1 MDYSYLR
8 REYPETISMDQLYRI
23 CHISKRKARWLL
35 EYGVIPCQDSGK
47 QTRRFSIQLEDVI
60 CFLEQRDAGL
70 LDDVI
75 PQGIFSS
82 ESSHP
87 VRPARQVLDE
97 DGLCVYLLECWEDWP
112 DMLTTRQASELCG
125 YSVNALNRGWN
136 LGQIQ
141 GVKYRNELLYSK
153 ESLSCWL
160 ASAKGQ
166 AIAAPSQQHKEWMK
180 EFQAEEQNS
189 GMEPD
194 SMPLLFSD

>member
-1 MDYSYLR
+1 MDYRYLQ

-35 EYGVIPCQDSGK
+35 EHGVIPCQDSGK
-47 QTRRFSIQLEDVI
+47 QTRRFSIRLEDVI
-60 CFLEQRDAGL
+60 CFLEQRDTGL
-70 LDDVI
+70 LDNVI
-75 PQGIFSS
+75 PQGIFSN
-82 ESSHP
+82 SSPPP

-97 DGLCVYLLECWEDWP
+97 DKFCAYLLECWEDWP
-112 DMLTTRQASELCG
+112 DMLTTKQASKLCG
-125 YSVNALNRGWN
+125 YSVNALNRWWN
-136 LGQIQ
+136 LGRIQ
-141 GVKYRNELLYSK
+141 GVKYRNELLYFK
-153 ESLSCWL
+153 ESLACWL

-166 AIAAPSQQHKEWMK
+166 AIAAPSQQHKEWTK

>member
-1 MDYSYLR
+1 M
-8 REYPETISMDQLYRI
+8 EQLYRI

-35 EYGVIPCQDSGK
+35 EHGVIPCQDSGK
-47 QTRRFSIQLEDVI
+47 QTRRFSIRLEDVI
-60 CFLEQRDAGL
+60 CFLEQRDTGL
-70 LDDVI
+70 LDNVI

-125 YSVNALNRGWN
+125 YSVNALNRRWN

-141 GVKYRNELLYSK
+141 GVKYRNELRYSK
-153 ESLSCWL
+153 ESLACWL
-160 ASAKGQ
+160 ASTKGQ
-166 AIAAPSQQHKEWMK
+166 AIAALSQQHREWMK
-180 EFQAEEQNS
+180 ELEQKNKTAAWS
-189 GMEPD
+189 LTPCR
-194 SMPLLFSD
+194 SI

>member
-125 YSVNALNRGWN
+125 YSVNALNRWWN

-166 AIAAPSQQHKEWMK
+166 AIAALSQQHREWMK
-180 EFQAEEQNS
+180 ELEQKNKTAAWS
-189 GMEPD
+189 LTPCR
-194 SMPLLFSD
+194 SI

>member
-97 DGLCVYLLECWEDWP
+97 DGLCVYLMKCWEDWP
-112 DMLTTRQASELCG
+112 DMLTTRQAAELCG
-125 YSVNALNRGWN
+125 YSVNALNRWRN

-141 GVKYRNELLYSK
+141 GVKYRNQLRYFK
-153 ESLSCWL
+153 ESLACWL

-166 AIAAPSQQHKEWMK
+166 SIAVPSPQHREWIK
-180 EFQAEEQNS
+180 EFQAEEQTS
-189 GMEPD
+189 GMEFR
-194 SMPLLFSD
+194 SMPL

>member
-8 REYPETISMDQLYRI
+8 REYPETISMEQLYRI

-35 EYGVIPCQDSGK
+35 EHGVIPCQDSGK
-47 QTRRFSIQLEDVI
+47 QTRRFSIRLEDVI
-60 CFLEQRDAGL
+60 SFLEQRDEGL

-82 ESSHP
+82 DGSRPVHP
-87 VRPARQVLDE
+87 PRQVLDE
-97 DGLCVYLLECWEDWP
+97 DGLCAYLLECWEDWP

-125 YSVNALNRGWN
+125 YSVNALNRWWN

-141 GVKYRNELLYSK
+141 GMKYRNELRYSK
-153 ESLSCWL
+153 ESLACWL

-166 AIAAPSQQHKEWMK
+166 AIAVPSQQHKEWIK

-189 GMEPD
+189 GMGPD
-194 SMPLLFSD
+194 SMSLSS

>member
-35 EYGVIPCQDSGK
+35 EHGVIPCQDSGK
-47 QTRRFSIQLEDVI
+47 QTRRFSIHLEDVI

-75 PQGIFSS
+75 PRGIFSS
-82 ESSHP
+82 DSSCP
-87 VRPARQVLDE
+87 VRPDRPVLDE
-97 DGLCVYLLECWEDWP
+97 DGLCAYLLECWESWP
-112 DMLTTRQASELCG
+112 DMLTTRQASDLCG
-125 YSVNALNRGWN
+125 YSVNALNRWWN

-141 GVKYRNELLYSK
+141 GVKYRNELRYSK
-153 ESLSCWL
+153 ESLACWL

-166 AIAAPSQQHKEWMK
+166 AIAVPSQQHKEWMK
-180 EFQAEEQNS
+180 EFHAEES
-189 GMEPD
+189 
-194 SMPLLFSD
+194 